1 MFISIVL
8 HKKMTKMLLLLM
20 LIIWYGSKLYI
31 IIIIWIIIMVYID
44 NTFIDDAKN
53 INFPL
58 NLMLL

>member
-1 MFISIVL
+1 
-8 HKKMTKMLLLLM
+8 
-20 LIIWYGSKLYI
+20 
-31 IIIIWIIIMVYID
+31 MVYID